1 MSFVNVMP
9 SRDVCINI
17 HVIFG
22 SSPGN
27 DKNNKTLCTD
37 VDLDVIIEFLF
48 FAKMSLNLFKLN
60 IGNIEEYFELLN
72 YFTVSAP
79 GNF

>member
-9 SRDVCINI
+9 SRDVCNNI

-37 VDLDVIIEFLF
+37 VDLDVIFEFPF
-48 FAKMSLNLFKLN
+48 FTKMSLNLFKLERAN
-60 IGNIEEYFELLN
+60 IAEYFKLLN
-72 YFTVSAP
+72 YFTV
-79 GNF
+79 